1 MATDTTHAKRKFE
14 ITVDYGYD
22 IHSITVDRKV
32 MDKIKSGEAITV
44 RGQGFY
50 IEGDKE
56 RDDWSFNCTAPGSLE
71 VECDNGH
78 QVYIG
83 TLSDANITE
92 IES

>member
-1 MATDTTHAKRKFE
+1 MTQKKYK

-22 IHSITVDRKV
+22 THSMTVSQKV
-32 MDKIKSGEAITV
+32 MDQIKNGEAVSV

-56 RDDWSFNCTAPGSLE
+56 RDDWSFHCTAPDSLE

-78 QVYIG
+78 QVFIG
-83 TLSDANITE
+83 ELSDATITE
-92 IES
+92 I

>member
-1 MATDTTHAKRKFE
+1 MTQKKYT
-14 ITVDYGYD
+14 ITVNYGYD
-22 IHSITVDRKV
+22 IHSVTVSQKV
-32 MDKIKSGEAITV
+32 MDQIKSGEAVSV

-56 RDDWSFNCTAPGSLE
+56 SDAWSFHCTAPGSLE

-83 TLSDANITE
+83 ELSNATITE
-92 IES
+92 R